1 MAHARAT
8 SKAVLKKRAAEGK
21 DTSRISDRTCFMM
34 DPDNKQVYYIQ
45 KVLPLTFPPN
55 APYSLDE
62 EEEEEEDNDID
73 ELYKQIEELKG
84 WMYTNVQTQEIH
96 QMKLDY
102 IALRRQVDGLMGKI
116 WCDRYGKD
124 LVFMILHMNVV
135 ALQYYR
141 PSLQLIFFIVN
152 MYAQTRVPNFNP
164 HYVAGAQKPSA
175 VILPTQLEAHISD
188 DPISWNHDD
197 DQNGNMRIM
206 GRGNKLSVSRKDDT
220 ARST

>member
-102 IALRRQVDGLMGKI
+102 IALRRQVDGLT
-116 WCDRYGKD
+116 R
-124 LVFMILHMNVV
+124 NV
-135 ALQYYR
+135 QHFGQHT
-141 PSLQLIFFIVN
+141 QLAN

-188 DPISWNHDD
+188 DPISWNHDE

-220 ARST
+220 ARSARRPN